1 MLRICYHGFQERD
14 FYFLAKAGDDVII
27 WCGLHSNYQHMN
39 TALIKEEIKH
49 VTDFKQFI
57 ICPWLITF
65 IISCV
70 WGNSEELQ
78 TLPGTV
84 QICVQPMVK
93 GNQKCHGE
101 MLRPLGQVPLLR
113 CPPWPAAPI
122 PGCSSRRWHRC
133 VCTHQHP
140 SCLTLT
146 TAFEEDIS
154 MLHFPSNFLSS
165 ALHTIQAW
173 PEENKE

>member
-1 MLRICYHGFQERD
+1 MLSWLSRD

-84 QICVQPMVK
+84 RICVQPMLK
-93 GNQKCHGE
+93 GKQKCHSE

-113 CPPWPAAPI
+113 CPPDL
-122 PGCSSRRWHRC
+122 
-133 VCTHQHP
+133 QHP
-140 SCLTLT
+140 SQAAAAAGGTDVSAFINTLLASRLTLHLKRT
-146 TAFEEDIS
+146 FPCFIS
-154 MLHFPSNFLSS
+154 SNFLSS
-165 ALHTIQAW
+165 ALHKIQAW